1 MTHQRNRTT
10 LAMLLAAT
18 AATGME
24 TAPANAQTPHLGDQA
39 PRANDDRIARQGDGD
54 DDDNTEAAFDWNGLR
69 CTPMFDSDPS
79 VTNDGVLEL
88 CSDTVSFA
96 IPEDTCYIEATVHE
110 DDACDPDSM

>member
-1 MTHQRNRTT
+1 MLPMNLLQTSAARSLT
-10 LAMLLAAT
+10 LLAAT

-69 CTPMFDSDPS
+69 
-79 VTNDGVLEL
+79 
-88 CSDTVSFA
+88 
-96 IPEDTCYIEATVHE
+96 
-110 DDACDPDSM
+110 